1 MRRSNFED
9 QPVDYAAVGATQAHD
24 LMQYPPRGFTPV
36 EASIRLGSGAD
47 RFESAAASLLSW
59 DVQRGAG
66 IHVVDVK
73 ADSGQRYGGI
83 RYAEDGTA
91 LEPIAV
97 STEQRFAADGTPYIA
112 SGTTARLRGRTGSF
126 RIDERVRIVYVIE
139 EATVVAFAY
148 GTVGAHRVSGEESFR
163 VVRRDDD
170 SVWFEVRSFT
180 RPVSLAYRLFPPLV
194 KIRRKA
200 FTTAYLRALS
210 PLWSTPTA

>member
-24 LMQYPPRGFTPV
+24 LMQYPPRGFTPF
-36 EASIRLGSGAD
+36 EASIRLGSGED
-47 RFESAAASLLSW
+47 RFESATASLLGW
-59 DVQRGAG
+59 DILRGAG
-66 IHVVDVK
+66 ISVLDVK

-97 STEQRFAADGTPYIA
+97 STEQRFAADGTPFVS
-112 SGTTARLRGRTGSF
+112 SGTTARLRGHVRSF
-126 RIDERVRIVYVIE
+126 RMDERVRVVYVVE
-139 EATVVAFAY
+139 EPTVVAFAY

-163 VVRRDDD
+163 VERREDD
-170 SVWFEVRSFT
+170 SVWFEVRSFS

-194 KIRRKA
+194 KMRRKR
-200 FTTAYLRALS
+200 FTTAYLRSLS

>member
-24 LMQYPPRGFTPV
+24 LMQYPPRGFTPF
-36 EASIRLGSGAD
+36 ESSIRLGSGAE
-47 RFESAAASLLSW
+47 RFDAASASLLGW

-66 IHVVDVK
+66 IDVRDVK
-73 ADSGQRYGGI
+73 ADSAQRYGGI

-97 STEQRFAADGTPYIA
+97 STEQRFAADGTPYVA
-112 SGTTARLRGRTGSF
+112 SGTTARLHGRTGSF
-126 RIDERVRIVYVIE
+126 RIDERVRVVYVIE
-139 EATVVAFAY
+139 EPNIVAFAY

-163 VVRRDDD
+163 VERREDD

-180 RPVSLAYRLFPPLV
+180 RPVALAYRVFPPLV
-194 KIRRKA
+194 KLRRKA

>member
-24 LMQYPPRGFTPV
+24 LMQYPPRGFTPF
-36 EASIRLGSGAD
+36 EASIRLGSGED
-47 RFESAAASLLSW
+47 RFESASASLLGW

-66 IHVVDVK
+66 IDVLDVK
-73 ADSGQRYGGI
+73 ADSSARYGGI
-83 RYAEDGTA
+83 RYDEDGMA

-97 STEQRFAADGTPYIA
+97 STEQRFAADGTPYVA
-112 SGTTARLRGRTGSF
+112 SGSTARLRGHVGGF
-126 RIDERVRIVYVIE
+126 RMDERVRIVYVIE
-139 EATVVAFAY
+139 EPTVVSFAY

-163 VVRRDDD
+163 VERREDD
-170 SVWFEVRSFT
+170 SVWFEVRSFS
-180 RPVSLAYRLFPPLV
+180 RPVDLAYRVFPPLL
-194 KIRRKA
+194 KMRRKK